1 MGDGAQLY
9 PLGDLNFSKVCQI
22 CLVLVFIYFTDFLV
36 NVNWNNYYETYIFS
50 VWYHKLFSNCH
61 YQNFLISGETRW
73 LARKRKLTEEVEN
86 LNIQPYKK
94 LKLYQ
99 KIISKKISGSYSF
112 KICSQ
117 FFDTPPFRRWSLI
130 LFPLSVA

>member
-61 YQNFLISGETRW
+61 Y
-73 LARKRKLTEEVEN
+73 
-86 LNIQPYKK
+86 
-94 LKLYQ
+94 
-99 KIISKKISGSYSF
+99 
-112 KICSQ
+112 
-117 FFDTPPFRRWSLI
+117 
-130 LFPLSVA
+130 